1 MRQVHSTPDDARSWS
16 GGRRPGRGLGAIGV
30 AASLAVM
37 LAMGSNLPMSAAQE
51 KQAAPKAYVGLFGDN
66 AVAVIDTATNK
77 VVKTLPVPTGPEG
90 LVASPDGTRV
100 YASSAGDST
109 VSVISTVT
117 DRVVSTIEVGKMP
130 HGLSISR
137 DGRQLLVAVWG
148 ASRVAVIDTVRNQV
162 VAQLPVGNPHS
173 IAISPDGR
181 TAYVAAQKPGATEL
195 TVLDLTTRQQV
206 GKVPLDKTPRAVNFS
221 PDGKVIYFTQAGV
234 NSVQVLDPQTNEI
247 VAQIPTGPSPHLPI
261 FTANG
266 AYELTVVQGPSELAV
281 INPSTRQIIGTV
293 AVGKFPHWAAPTA
306 DGRTAYVT
314 NEGANS
320 VTIVDVEKQQVLGTI
335 PVGAAPRKIVLQ
347 AMPAAKMGYLPA
359 VRAWAGSL
367 LALAAPSPALAAGE
381 GGTVAVANFAFTPA
395 TLTVAEGG
403 SVVWTNNDSIPH
415 TSTSADKLWNS
426 GPIQPGA
433 NFKMTFSKA
442 GTYTYAC
449 QIHPFMQA
457 KVVVAH

>member
-1 MRQVHSTPDDARSWS
+1 MRQTNSIPNARARSW
-16 GGRRPGRGLGAIGV
+16 GRRPRSGLGTIAI
-30 AASLAVM
+30 AATLAM
-37 LAMGSNLPMSAAQE
+37 MIAMGSNLAGSTAQAN
-51 KQAAPKAYVGLFGDN
+51 QAAPKAYVGLFGDN
-66 AVAVIDTATNK
+66 AVAVIDTATNQL
-77 VVKTLPVPTGPEG
+77 VKTLPVPAGPEG

-162 VAQLPVGNPHS
+162 VAQIPVGNPHS

-181 TAYVAAQKPGATEL
+181 TAYVASQKPGATEL

-206 GKVPLDKTPRAVNFS
+206 SKVPLDKTPRAVNFS
-221 PDGKVIYFTQAGV
+221 PDGKIIYFTQAGV

-266 AYELTVVQGPSELAV
+266 AYELTVVQGPGELAV

-320 VTIVDVEKQQVLGTI
+320 VSVVDVEKRQVLGTI

-347 AMPAAKMGYLPA
+347 AMPAAKIGYLSG
-359 VRAWAGSL
+359 VTAWAGSL
-367 LALAAPSPALAAGE
+367 LALGAPAPVMAAASE
-381 GGTVAVANFAFTPA
+381 GGTVAVANFAFTPP
-395 TLTVAEGG
+395 TLTVGEGG

-426 GPIQPGA
+426 GPIQPGGS
-433 NFKMTFSKA
+433 FKVTFSKP

-457 KVVVAH
+457 KVVVGK